1 MIKKIVVS
9 SLLLLI
15 TLFQSSAVFA
25 VDEVHFGDIESK
37 VPGTKFSGSAFSD
50 IIQGAMPFI
59 FGFAG
64 FGLLI
69 YLIYGGI
76 HLMISAGD
84 PKAMQEARGK
94 ISNALVGF
102 VIIFIAFWIVQI
114 VGRVFGLQPIVKIFG

>member
-1 MIKKIVVS
+1 MIEKLAANVS
-9 SLLLLI
+9 PGNVEELNLGGL
-15 TLFQSSAVFA
+15 
-25 VDEVHFGDIESK
+25 ESK
-37 VPGTKFSGSAFSD
+37 VPGFKFAGGKVGD
-50 IIQGAMPFI
+50 IISGAIPFI

-64 FGLLI
+64 LALLI

-84 PKAMQEARGK
+84 AKAAAEAKGK

-114 VGRVFGLQPIVKIFG
+114 VGRVFGLEPIVNIFG